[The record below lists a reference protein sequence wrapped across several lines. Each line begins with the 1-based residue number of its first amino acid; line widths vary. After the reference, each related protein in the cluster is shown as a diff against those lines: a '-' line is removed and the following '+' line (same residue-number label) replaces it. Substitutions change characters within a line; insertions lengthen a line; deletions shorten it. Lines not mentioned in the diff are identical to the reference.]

1 MLSRPYFLLPA
12 FRLEALCEDE
22 RCLSPR
28 SCLEAKD
35 MASSLSLSSSSS
47 LAVLL
52 RLRLS
57 LRPRL
62 VTTREDLVERES
74 SDWSEMSL
82 PSSSSSLRSLAWSR
96 MSPSPPGLFS
106 FTTQTKFCQIEN
118 ISYLLER
125 CNFSS

>member
-1 MLSRPYFLLPA
+1 MFSRPYFLLPA
-12 FRLEALCEDE
+12 FRLEVLCEEE

-47 LAVLL
+47 SSLPGLL
-52 RLRLS
+52 RPRLS

-62 VTTREDLVERES
+62 GTTREDFVERES

-96 MSPSPPGLFS
+96 MSPSPPGGWFLELS
-106 FTTQTKFCQIEN
+106 F
-118 ISYLLER
+118 Y
-125 CNFSS
+125 